1 MPTLFIS
8 DLHLSPARPEV
19 TEQFLTFLEREAY
32 DSEALYILGDL
43 FEAWLGDDDPDA
55 HNRQVIKA
63 MRKYTDTGRAGFFL
77 RGNRDF
83 LVGERFCD
91 ETGFTLLKE
100 INIINL
106 YGDRVLIMHGDELC
120 TDDHEYQKFRR
131 IVRNPYFKRLS
142 DAAPIWLRKK
152 VGGKMRNASQQKT
165 PLKSDAITDVN
176 QAAVENMMRMHDTKI
191 LLHGHTHRPAIHHFS
206 IDGEPATR
214 IVLGDWYE
222 QGSVLAWG
230 PERYELNSLTY

>member
-8 DLHLSPARPEV
+8 DLHLDPARPEV
-19 TEQFLTFLEREAY
+19 TQHFLTFLEREAY

-55 HNRQVIKA
+55 HNRQVVEA

-91 ETGFTLLKE
+91 ETGFKLLKE
-100 INIINL
+100 INVINL
-106 YGDRVLIMHGDELC
+106 YGKRVLLMHGDELC

-131 IVRNPYFKRLS
+131 IVRNPFFKRLS
-142 DAAPIWLRKK
+142 DAAPIWLREK
-152 VGGKMRNASQQKT
+152 VGGKMRAASQQKT

-176 QAAVENMMRMHDTKI
+176 QAAVEKMMRAHDTKI
-191 LLHGHTHRPAIHHFS
+191 LLHGHTHRPAVHHFS

-222 QGSVLAWG
+222 QGSVLAWN